1 MPELPDVVVYLEAL
15 DRHIGGTVL
24 QQVDVRGISLLR
36 SYDPPLTAVHG
47 QPVIGL
53 RRLGKRLVFAF
64 PDELFVV
71 LHLMVAGRLQWRK
84 PAAPIPAKVGLAAFR
99 FEDGTLTLT
108 EAGTKKRAS
117 LWTVRGEA
125 ALLAE
130 HDRGGIEPLTMSL
143 EEFGHQ
149 LASTNRTLKRALTDP
164 TAFSGI
170 GNAYSDEI
178 LWAAQLSP
186 TRRTGQLDAAETERL
201 YRAVWDTLEV
211 WTDRL
216 RAEAGA
222 GFPEKVTAFR
232 PDMAVHGR
240 YRLPCPR
247 CGDPVQ
253 RIVHADNEINYCAT
267 CQVGGKVLADRSL
280 SRLLRDEWPRSIEEW
295 EGLRR
300 GR

>member
-1 MPELPDVVVYLEAL
+1 VPELPDVVVYLEAL
-15 DRHIGGTVL
+15 ERHVMGKVL
-24 QQVDVRGISLLR
+24 ERVDVRGISLLR
-36 SYDPPLTAVHG
+36 SYDPPLTAVEG
-47 QPVIGL
+47 RPVVAL
-53 RRLGKRLVFAF
+53 RRLGKRLVLGF

-84 PAAPIPAKVGLAAFR
+84 AGAPVPGKVGLAAFR
-99 FEDGTLTLT
+99 FAEGTLTLT

-117 LWTVRGEA
+117 LWVVRGEDV
-125 ALLAE
+125 LLAE
-130 HDRGGIEPLTMSL
+130 HDRGGVEPLT
-143 EEFGHQ
+143 
-149 LASTNRTLKRALTDP
+149 ASPEQFAERLTATNRTLKRALTDP

-186 TRRTGQLDAAETERL
+186 TRRTGQLDAAELDRL
-201 YRAVWDTLEV
+201 YRAVRDTLVE
-211 WTDRL
+211 WTGRL
-216 RAEAGA
+216 RAEAGD

-240 YRLPCPR
+240 FGKPCPR

-280 SRLLRDEWPRSIEEW
+280 SRLLRDEWPRTIEEW
-295 EGLRR
+295 EGLRAPR
-300 GR
+300 